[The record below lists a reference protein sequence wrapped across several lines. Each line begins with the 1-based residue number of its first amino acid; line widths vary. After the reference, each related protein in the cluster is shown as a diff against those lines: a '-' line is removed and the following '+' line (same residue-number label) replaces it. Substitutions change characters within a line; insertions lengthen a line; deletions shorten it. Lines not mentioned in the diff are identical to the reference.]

1 MTNFHLQP
9 GSDGVF
15 YLAGELD
22 VASADALE
30 ATVRASLN
38 GQADVILDV
47 ADLTFVDSTGIRA
60 FIRLAK
66 QSAPRRVVLRN
77 PQRNVER
84 VLEIVTIEGFGIRLE
99 SDAAD

>member
-1 MTNFHLQP
+1 MNNFRLHP

-30 ATVRASLN
+30 ATVQASLD
-38 GQADVILDV
+38 GKPDVILDV

-60 FIRLAK
+60 FIRLAN
-66 QSAPRRVVLRN
+66 QSAPRPVVLRN
-77 PQRNVER
+77 PQPHVGH
-84 VLEIVTIEGFGIRLE
+84 VLEIVKIEGFGIRLE
-99 SDAAD
+99 YKAD